1 MEKAIGRDKARMAE
15 LIAEKNELQ
24 LSIDEDKK
32 RFDTLNRQISE
43 LSSAKKIV
51 LLLIEGYV
59 RLKISLKKWNIVI
72 PSHCQSFCW

>member
-1 MEKAIGRDKARMAE
+1 MEKAIAKDKVRMAE

-43 LSSAKKIV
+43 LSSAKKLV
-51 LLLIEGYV
+51 GYY
-59 RLKISLKKWNIVI
+59 
-72 PSHCQSFCW
+72 FD